1 MPGFIQQPF
10 FALCFFVLASGALIP
25 SAFATEIELID
36 DNGRAVLLKEPAR
49 RVITLSPHITELVFA
64 AGGGDKIV
72 ATVTSSDFPIPARN
86 LPRIGDGLQPDPE
99 KIAAYRPDLLIGWLA
114 EQADPMA
121 ALNIPVFISA
131 PQSLAEIA
139 DSVETFGTL
148 LGTADIA
155 RPRADL
161 LRQTLDMLAHT
172 HSTKLVQRPPVRV
185 FVQVGAEPEY
195 SLGGDHILSDVIA
208 LCGGVNVFGE
218 SQALAPKISPEG
230 VLAVKPDIVLVGR
243 AGVSAIPAVDTTA
256 LAYWKTAGLPAA
268 RNGQV
273 FMMDADTL
281 YRPGPRLIE
290 AAGQLCETI
299 QRARQ

>member
-36 DNGRAVLLKEPAR
+36 DNGRAVLLKEPAH

-139 DSVETFGTL
+139 DSVETFGTVDGPGIRFIVFTSGCRLRCQYCHNPDTWKMDDGKLTSTDELIKDILRYKTYMKSTGGGVTISGGEPL
-148 LGTADIA
+148 LQPAFVKELIDKLHQNDLTVAIDTCGFPDINDNNVKETVDA
-155 RPRADL
+155 ADL
-161 LRQTLDMLAHT
+161 ILLDIK
-172 HSTKLVQRPPVRV
+172 SINPN
-185 FVQVGAEPEY
+185 
-195 SLGGDHILSDVIA
+195 LSDVD
-208 LCGGVNVFGE
+208 
-218 SQALAPKISPEG
+218 ISS
-230 VLAVKPDIVLVGR
+230 LNI
-243 AGVSAIPAVDTTA
+243 
-256 LAYWKTAGLPAA
+256 
-268 RNGQV
+268 
-273 FMMDADTL
+273 
-281 YRPGPRLIE
+281 
-290 AAGQLCETI
+290 
-299 QRARQ
+299 